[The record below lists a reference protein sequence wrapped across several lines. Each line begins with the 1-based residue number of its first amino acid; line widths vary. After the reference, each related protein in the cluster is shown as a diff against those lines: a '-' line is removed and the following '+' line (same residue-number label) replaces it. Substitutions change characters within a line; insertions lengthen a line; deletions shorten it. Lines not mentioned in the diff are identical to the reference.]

1 MYILLVIEENLDNSH
16 PPLIMQQFFKE
27 SIPNEIP
34 LGLPPMRDIQ
44 YHIDL
49 VIGIVFLN
57 KETYRMSL
65 REPDDLKRK
74 VEELVTK
81 GLARETMSPCVVP
94 TLFVSKKD
102 GT

>member
-1 MYILLVIEENLDNSH
+1 MVIHPSLCNNFFEEFQDV
-16 PPLIMQQFFKE
+16 
-27 SIPNEIP
+27 IPNEIP

-44 YHIDL
+44 YHIDFVL
-49 VIGIVFLN
+49 GIVLLN

-65 REPDDLKRK
+65 RKHDDLKRK

-81 GLARETMSPCVVP
+81 GLARETMSSCVVP

-102 GT
+102 RT